1 MTKERKPAVLHQLQ
15 SVARTSR
22 TSLATRLLSHGLYA
36 GQDAVMLELAAEDG
50 LSPGVLA
57 QRLGVRPPTITKTI
71 SRLQAQGFVDKK
83 ASETDQRQAHV
94 FLTDAGHDAI
104 RSIER
109 SIRKTEKQA
118 MKGLDKKERKALMKT
133 LARVEANLL
142 EIPRPEAAASDDD
155 HDEVPEAET
164 E

>member
-15 SVARTSR
+15 SVARTAR
-22 TSLATRLLSHGLYA
+22 TSLATRLLSQGLYA
-36 GQDAVMLELAAEDG
+36 GQDAVMLELAVEDG

-71 SRLQAQGFVDKK
+71 SRLQAQGFVEKR

-94 FLTDAGHDAI
+94 FLTQTGVDAI
-104 RSIER
+104 KSIER

-118 MKGLDKKERKALMKT
+118 MKGLDKKERKSFLKM
-133 LARVEANLL
+133 LARLEANLL
-142 EIPRPEAAASDDD
+142 QQPRPEEDFAE
-155 HDEVPEAET
+155 EVEEVLEPAGE
-164 E
+164 

>member
-15 SVARTSR
+15 SVARTAR
-22 TSLATRLLSHGLYA
+22 TALATRLLSHGLYA
-36 GQDAVMLELAAEDG
+36 GQDAVMLELSAEDG

-71 SRLQAQGFVDKK
+71 SRLQAEGFVERR
-83 ASETDQRQAHV
+83 ASETDQRQAHI
-94 FLTDAGHDAI
+94 FLTQAGLDAI
-104 RSIER
+104 KSIER

-118 MKGLDKKERKALMKT
+118 MRGLDKKERKAFLRL
-133 LARVEANLL
+133 LAKLEANLL
-142 EIPRPEAAASDDD
+142 EMPRPEPAADEEP
-155 HDEVPEAET
+155 DEVAEPVV